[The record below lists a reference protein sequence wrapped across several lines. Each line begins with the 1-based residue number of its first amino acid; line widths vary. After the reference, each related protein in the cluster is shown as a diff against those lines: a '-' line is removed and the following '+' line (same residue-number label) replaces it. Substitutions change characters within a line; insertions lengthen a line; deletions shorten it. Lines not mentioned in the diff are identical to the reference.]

1 MLSYSVLSMN
11 KELST
16 AEKRYVEIRIN
27 LPKQKPVIVKPNNV
41 SRNLK
46 QKDISLP
53 NQKKIKKGS
62 SLENSTFN
70 KQF

>member
-11 KELST
+11 KELI
-16 AEKRYVEIRIN
+16 EKHYVEIRIN
-27 LPKQKPVIVKPNNV
+27 LPKQKLVIVKPNNV

-46 QKDISLP
+46 QKDISMP
-53 NQKKIKKGS
+53 NQKKFKKRS
-62 SLENSTFN
+62 SLKNSTFD

>member
-11 KELST
+11 KELCTS
-16 AEKRYVEIRIN
+16 EKRYVEIRIN
-27 LPKQKPVIVKPNNV
+27 LPKQKLVIVKPNNV

-46 QKDISLP
+46 QKDISMP
-53 NQKKIKKGS
+53 NQKKFKKRS
-62 SLENSTFN
+62 SLKSSTFD

>member
-11 KELST
+11 KELI
-16 AEKRYVEIRIN
+16 EKHYVEIRIN
-27 LPKQKPVIVKPNNV
+27 LPKQKLVIVKPNNV

-46 QKDISLP
+46 QKDISMP
-53 NQKKIKKGS
+53 NQKKFKKRL
-62 SLENSTFN
+62 SLKNSTFD